1 MGAHVFYEL
10 ACGVGMPFASVAG
23 PVPAVAG
30 WATGSLVALRA
41 AGRGNDRHNAAFGL
55 LNGVFLSAVLAHFLF
70 WPKRWSIGMPWLS
83 ECEGLRG
90 KSMVPYNAILYV
102 CGLAAVAGLLENG
115 RAGLYGTAVPLVFV
129 PWLIGVQGA
138 EFQRLQTQ
146 ARRRPAWWNR
156 RLQVR

>member
-1 MGAHVFYEL
+1 
-10 ACGVGMPFASVAG
+10 
-23 PVPAVAG
+23 
-30 WATGSLVALRA
+30 
-41 AGRGNDRHNAAFGL
+41 
-55 LNGVFLSAVLAHFLF
+55 LAHFIF

-90 KSMVPYNAILYV
+90 KPMVPYNGILYV

-115 RAGLYGTAVPLVFV
+115 RAGLYGAAVPLVFV
-129 PWLIGVQGA
+129 PVLIGVQGA